1 MPVLPQDRPARVT
14 QGRACPVQQL
24 QPFAHVPQSFAVEEV
39 QATLPGCTQ
48 EFFQIMP
55 GKLDYRLTRLEYPDL
70 RLFRERTNKTLLKR
84 AAQGGDLLFFS
95 LPARSEGACRVAGH
109 AFAHHVGLMTDARQ
123 PMELITPASME
134 LLYLVFDRR
143 WFALHAIQQGLPGLT
158 ERLRGQAAFALP
170 QDGLARFVA
179 RLTALFDAGPAAAP
193 DQAAEMAILRP
204 FLRLLASSQR
214 IEHLAETRSKRMVD
228 SARDLF
234 LLDRAEAPRLS
245 AVAAELGISRRY
257 LQSCFQ
263 DSVGMTATELLRAER
278 LNQVRGRLIAGRQAA
293 RPVSIGDVA
302 ADCGFWHLSRFAG
315 DYRKLFGELP
325 SETLGPR
332 RAA

>member
-1 MPVLPQDRPARVT
+1 M
-14 QGRACPVQQL
+14 QQF

-55 GKLDYRLTRLEYPDL
+55 GKLDYRLTRLEYPNL

-179 RLTALFDAGPAAAP
+179 RLPRAREREPHDFAVALDEAV
-193 DQAAEMAILRP
+193 
-204 FLRLLASSQR
+204 
-214 IEHLAETRSKRMVD
+214 EHLPDAPGKSRC
-228 SARDLF
+228 ARTFAHGPFEVRRQLALID
-234 LLDRAEAPRLS
+234 DMRDKPGRLRT
-245 AVAAELGISRRY
+245 G
-257 LQSCFQ
+257 
-263 DSVGMTATELLRAER
+263 TAER
-278 LNQVRGRLIAGRQAA
+278 NLHEN
-293 RPVSIGDVA
+293 S
-302 ADCGFWHLSRFAG
+302 
-315 DYRKLFGELP
+315 
-325 SETLGPR
+325 
-332 RAA
+332 